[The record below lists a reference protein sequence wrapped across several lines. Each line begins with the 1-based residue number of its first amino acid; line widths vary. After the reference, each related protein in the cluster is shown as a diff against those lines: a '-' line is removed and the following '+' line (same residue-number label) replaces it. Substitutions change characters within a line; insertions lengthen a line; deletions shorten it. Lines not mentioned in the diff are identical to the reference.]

1 MTNLALQLDP
11 EEAIT
16 REQFEKVL
24 PKHVKSRLTDDMIT
38 DMNNLLSDPVLR
50 ENFRDNLFGYTTLLS
65 EGRYKLQGYIDAV
78 KFVSYKLI
86 GNSNLESYV
95 KTFPDR
101 YQRLVDEGASNE
113 TISSYATMYNKT
125 QLVNKIYE
133 QTLVPTHVLNAD
145 IYQKAI
151 NTQAHLMMHAK
162 SEKVRTDAANSL
174 LNHLKKPEKNKI
186 ELDIGFKEDKSIQEL
201 RDATMAL
208 AAQQRQLIESGSLTA
223 GKIAESKIIEA
234 EVVEE

>member
-1 MTNLALQLDP
+1 MTELAVQQEP
-11 EEAIT
+11 EETIT
-16 REQFEKVL
+16 KEEFQKVL
-24 PKHVKSRLTDDMIT
+24 PKHVKSRLTDQMVEEIND
-38 DMNNLLSDPVLR
+38 LLTDPVLR
-50 ENFRDNLFGYTTLLS
+50 ENFRENLFGYTTLLS

-78 KFVSYKLI
+78 RFVSYKLI
-86 GNSNLESYV
+86 GSSNLEAYI
-95 KTFPDR
+95 KTFPHR
-101 YQRLVDEGASNE
+101 YKRLVDENASNE

-145 IYQKAI
+145 IFQKAI

-174 LNHLKKPEKNKI
+174 LNHLKKPEKNTI

-208 AAQQRQLIESGSLTA
+208 AKQQQEMIQA
-223 GKIAESKIIEA
+223 GASAKTIAESRIIEA
-234 EVVEE
+234 EVTEE

>member
-1 MTNLALQLDP
+1 MTNLAVQLDP
-11 EEAIT
+11 EELIT
-16 REQFEKVL
+16 KEQFEKVL
-24 PKHVKSRLTDDMIT
+24 PKHVKARLTDDMVVEL
-38 DMNNLLSDPVLR
+38 NQLLEDPVLR
-50 ENFRDNLFGYTTLLS
+50 ENFRDNLFGYTKLLQ
-65 EGRYKLQGYIDAV
+65 EGKYKLQSYIDAV

-86 GNSNLESYV
+86 GNSNLESYI
-95 KTFPDR
+95 KTFPNR
-101 YQRLVDEGASNE
+101 YQRLVTEGASNE

-125 QLVNKIYE
+125 KLVNQIYE
-133 QTLVPTHVLNAD
+133 QTLVPSHVLNAD

-174 LNHLKKPEKNKI
+174 LNHLKKPESNKI

-201 RDATMAL
+201 REATMAL
-208 AAQQRQLIESGSLTA
+208 AEQQRQMIQA
-223 GKIAESKIIEA
+223 GASVKVVAESKIIEA

>member
-1 MTNLALQLDP
+1 MTNLAVQLDP
-11 EEAIT
+11 EELIT
-16 REQFEKVL
+16 KEQFEKVL
-24 PKHVKSRLTDDMIT
+24 PKHVKARLTDDMVVEL
-38 DMNNLLSDPVLR
+38 NQLLEDPVLR
-50 ENFRDNLFGYTTLLS
+50 ENFRDNLFGYTKLLQ
-65 EGRYKLQGYIDAV
+65 EGKYKLQSYIDAV

-86 GNSNLESYV
+86 GNSNLESYI
-95 KTFPDR
+95 KTFPNR
-101 YQRLVDEGASNE
+101 YQRLVTEGASNE

-125 QLVNKIYE
+125 KLVNQIYE
-133 QTLVPTHVLNAD
+133 QTLVPSHVLNAD

-174 LNHLKKPEKNKI
+174 LNHLKKPESNKI

-201 RDATMAL
+201 REATMAL
-208 AAQQRQLIESGSLTA
+208 AEQQRQMIQA
-223 GKIAESKIIEA
+223 GASVKAVAESKIIEA